1 MPTAW
6 LVKGGKAFAVV
17 RFSAGGGNFR
27 RGQETHKLKTWDIHR
42 QVSVKKIRRSEEV
55 TNARALEILRE
66 LATSTQLSEEQ
77 RKTQDYLEKVVKR
90 DAEDAETL
98 VRQLMEK
105 FGFTRVTAI
114 QLVNLSIESLD
125 ELKTVLSYLERRDY
139 TDNEL
144 REILKLLTGQ

>member
-1 MPTAW
+1 M
-6 LVKGGKAFAVV
+6 L
-17 RFSAGGGNFR
+17 
-27 RGQETHKLKTWDIHR
+27 
-42 QVSVKKIRRSEEV
+42 
-55 TNARALEILRE
+55 
-66 LATSTQLSEEQ
+66 
-77 RKTQDYLEKVVKR
+77 
-90 DAEDAETL
+90 DAETL

-125 ELKTVLSYLERRDY
+125 ELKTVLSYLERREY

>member
-1 MPTAW
+1 
-6 LVKGGKAFAVV
+6 
-17 RFSAGGGNFR
+17 
-27 RGQETHKLKTWDIHR
+27 
-42 QVSVKKIRRSEEV
+42 VSVKKIRRSEEV

-77 RKTQDYLEKVVKR
+77 RKTQGYLEKVVKR

>member
-1 MPTAW
+1 MRR
-6 LVKGGKAFAVV
+6 K
-17 RFSAGGGNFR
+17 FSA
-27 RGQETHKLKTWDIHR
+27 GQETHKLKTWDIHR
-42 QVSVKKIRRSEEV
+42 RVSVKKIRRSEEV

-66 LATSTQLSEEQ
+66 LATTTRLSEEQ

-90 DAEDAETL
+90 DATDAEAL

>member
-1 MPTAW
+1 
-6 LVKGGKAFAVV
+6 
-17 RFSAGGGNFR
+17 
-27 RGQETHKLKTWDIHR
+27 
-42 QVSVKKIRRSEEV
+42 VSVKKIRRSEEV

-90 DAEDAETL
+90 DAEDAEAL

-114 QLVNLSIESLD
+114 QLVNLSLESLD
-125 ELKTVLSYLERRDY
+125 ELKTVLSYLERREY

>member
-1 MPTAW
+1 
-6 LVKGGKAFAVV
+6 
-17 RFSAGGGNFR
+17 
-27 RGQETHKLKTWDIHR
+27 
-42 QVSVKKIRRSEEV
+42 VSVKKIRRSEEV
-55 TNARALEILRE
+55 TNAKALEILRE

-77 RKTQDYLEKVVKR
+77 RKTRDYLEKVVKR
-90 DAEDAETL
+90 NAGDAEAL

-125 ELKTVLSYLERRDY
+125 ELKTVLSYLERREY

>member
-1 MPTAW
+1 M
-6 LVKGGKAFAVV
+6 
-17 RFSAGGGNFR
+17 
-27 RGQETHKLKTWDIHR
+27 
-42 QVSVKKIRRSEEV
+42 SVKKIRRSEEV

-66 LATSTQLSEEQ
+66 LATTTRLSEEQ

-90 DAEDAETL
+90 DVADAEAL

-125 ELKTVLSYLERRDY
+125 ELKTVLSYLERREY

-144 REILKLLTGQ
+144 REILKILTGQ

>member
-1 MPTAW
+1 M
-6 LVKGGKAFAVV
+6 
-17 RFSAGGGNFR
+17 
-27 RGQETHKLKTWDIHR
+27 
-42 QVSVKKIRRSEEV
+42 SVKKIRRSEEV
-55 TNARALEILRE
+55 TNARALGILRE

-125 ELKTVLSYLERRDY
+125 ELKTVLSYLERREY

-144 REILKLLTGQ
+144 REILRLLTGQ

>member
-1 MPTAW
+1 
-6 LVKGGKAFAVV
+6 
-17 RFSAGGGNFR
+17 
-27 RGQETHKLKTWDIHR
+27 
-42 QVSVKKIRRSEEV
+42 VSVKKIRRSEEV

-66 LATSTQLSEEQ
+66 LAASTQLSEEQ

-98 VRQLMEK
+98 VKQLMEK

-125 ELKTVLSYLERRDY
+125 ELKTVLSYLERREY

>member
-1 MPTAW
+1 
-6 LVKGGKAFAVV
+6 
-17 RFSAGGGNFR
+17 
-27 RGQETHKLKTWDIHR
+27 
-42 QVSVKKIRRSEEV
+42 VSVKKIRRSEEV

-90 DAEDAETL
+90 DATDAETL

-125 ELKTVLSYLERRDY
+125 ELKTVLSYLERREY

>member
-1 MPTAW
+1 M
-6 LVKGGKAFAVV
+6 
-17 RFSAGGGNFR
+17 
-27 RGQETHKLKTWDIHR
+27 
-42 QVSVKKIRRSEEV
+42 SVKKIRRSEEV

-90 DAEDAETL
+90 DVADAEAL

-125 ELKTVLSYLERRDY
+125 ELKTVLSYLERREY

>member
-1 MPTAW
+1 
-6 LVKGGKAFAVV
+6 
-17 RFSAGGGNFR
+17 
-27 RGQETHKLKTWDIHR
+27 
-42 QVSVKKIRRSEEV
+42 VSVKRIRRSEEV

-90 DAEDAETL
+90 DAEDAEAL

-125 ELKTVLSYLERRDY
+125 ELKTVLSYLERREY

>member
-1 MPTAW
+1 M
-6 LVKGGKAFAVV
+6 
-17 RFSAGGGNFR
+17 
-27 RGQETHKLKTWDIHR
+27 
-42 QVSVKKIRRSEEV
+42 SVKKIRRSEEV

-90 DAEDAETL
+90 DAEDAEAL

>member
-1 MPTAW
+1 
-6 LVKGGKAFAVV
+6 
-17 RFSAGGGNFR
+17 
-27 RGQETHKLKTWDIHR
+27 
-42 QVSVKKIRRSEEV
+42 VSVKKIRRSEEV

-125 ELKTVLSYLERRDY
+125 ELKTVLSYLERREY

>member
-1 MPTAW
+1 M
-6 LVKGGKAFAVV
+6 
-17 RFSAGGGNFR
+17 
-27 RGQETHKLKTWDIHR
+27 
-42 QVSVKKIRRSEEV
+42 SVKKIRRSEEV

-90 DAEDAETL
+90 DTADAEAL

-125 ELKTVLSYLERRDY
+125 ELKTVLSYLERREY

>member
-1 MPTAW
+1 M
-6 LVKGGKAFAVV
+6 
-17 RFSAGGGNFR
+17 
-27 RGQETHKLKTWDIHR
+27 
-42 QVSVKKIRRSEEV
+42 SVKKIRRSEEV

-90 DAEDAETL
+90 DAEDAEAL

-125 ELKTVLSYLERRDY
+125 ELKTVLSYLERREY

>member
-1 MPTAW
+1 
-6 LVKGGKAFAVV
+6 
-17 RFSAGGGNFR
+17 
-27 RGQETHKLKTWDIHR
+27 
-42 QVSVKKIRRSEEV
+42 VSVKKIRRSEEV

-90 DAEDAETL
+90 DAEDAEAL

>member
-1 MPTAW
+1 
-6 LVKGGKAFAVV
+6 
-17 RFSAGGGNFR
+17 
-27 RGQETHKLKTWDIHR
+27 
-42 QVSVKKIRRSEEV
+42 VSVKKIRRSEEV

-90 DAEDAETL
+90 DAEDAEAL

-125 ELKTVLSYLERRDY
+125 ELRTVLSYLERRDY

>member
-1 MPTAW
+1 
-6 LVKGGKAFAVV
+6 
-17 RFSAGGGNFR
+17 
-27 RGQETHKLKTWDIHR
+27 
-42 QVSVKKIRRSEEV
+42 VSVKKIRRSEEV

-90 DAEDAETL
+90 DTADAEAL

-125 ELKTVLSYLERRDY
+125 ELKTVLSYLERREY

>member
-1 MPTAW
+1 M
-6 LVKGGKAFAVV
+6 
-17 RFSAGGGNFR
+17 
-27 RGQETHKLKTWDIHR
+27 
-42 QVSVKKIRRSEEV
+42 SVKKIRRSEEV

-125 ELKTVLSYLERRDY
+125 ELKTVLSYLERREY

>member
-1 MPTAW
+1 M
-6 LVKGGKAFAVV
+6 
-17 RFSAGGGNFR
+17 
-27 RGQETHKLKTWDIHR
+27 
-42 QVSVKKIRRSEEV
+42 SVKRIRKSEEV
-55 TNARALEILRE
+55 TNAKALEILRE

-77 RKTQDYLEKVVKR
+77 RKTRDYLEKVVKR
-90 DAEDAETL
+90 DAEDAEAL

>member
-1 MPTAW
+1 
-6 LVKGGKAFAVV
+6 
-17 RFSAGGGNFR
+17 
-27 RGQETHKLKTWDIHR
+27 
-42 QVSVKKIRRSEEV
+42 VSVKKIRRSEEV

-77 RKTQDYLEKVVKR
+77 RKTRDYLEKVVKR

-125 ELKTVLSYLERRDY
+125 ELKTVLSYLERREY

>member
-1 MPTAW
+1 M
-6 LVKGGKAFAVV
+6 
-17 RFSAGGGNFR
+17 
-27 RGQETHKLKTWDIHR
+27 
-42 QVSVKKIRRSEEV
+42 IRRSEEV

-77 RKTQDYLEKVVKR
+77 RKTRDYLEKVVKR
-90 DAEDAETL
+90 DAEDAEAL

>member
-1 MPTAW
+1 
-6 LVKGGKAFAVV
+6 
-17 RFSAGGGNFR
+17 
-27 RGQETHKLKTWDIHR
+27 
-42 QVSVKKIRRSEEV
+42 VSVKKIRRSEEV
-55 TNARALEILRE
+55 TNAKALEILRE

-77 RKTQDYLEKVVKR
+77 RKTRDYLEKVVKR
-90 DAEDAETL
+90 DAEDAEAL

>member
-1 MPTAW
+1 M
-6 LVKGGKAFAVV
+6 
-17 RFSAGGGNFR
+17 
-27 RGQETHKLKTWDIHR
+27 
-42 QVSVKKIRRSEEV
+42 SVKKIRRSEEV

>member
-1 MPTAW
+1 
-6 LVKGGKAFAVV
+6 
-17 RFSAGGGNFR
+17 
-27 RGQETHKLKTWDIHR
+27 
-42 QVSVKKIRRSEEV
+42 VSVKKIRRSEEV

-77 RKTQDYLEKVVKR
+77 RKTRDYLEKVVKR
-90 DAEDAETL
+90 DAEDAEVL

-125 ELKTVLSYLERRDY
+125 ELKTVLSYLERREY

>member
-1 MPTAW
+1 M
-6 LVKGGKAFAVV
+6 
-17 RFSAGGGNFR
+17 
-27 RGQETHKLKTWDIHR
+27 
-42 QVSVKKIRRSEEV
+42 SVKKIRRSEEV
-55 TNARALEILRE
+55 TNAKALEILRE

-77 RKTQDYLEKVVKR
+77 RKTRDYLEKVVKR
-90 DAEDAETL
+90 DAEDAEAL

>member
-1 MPTAW
+1 M
-6 LVKGGKAFAVV
+6 
-17 RFSAGGGNFR
+17 
-27 RGQETHKLKTWDIHR
+27 
-42 QVSVKKIRRSEEV
+42 SVKKIRRSEEV

-77 RKTQDYLEKVVKR
+77 RKTRDYLEKVVKR
-90 DAEDAETL
+90 DVADAEAL

>member
-1 MPTAW
+1 
-6 LVKGGKAFAVV
+6 
-17 RFSAGGGNFR
+17 
-27 RGQETHKLKTWDIHR
+27 
-42 QVSVKKIRRSEEV
+42 VSVKKIRRSEEV

-66 LATSTQLSEEQ
+66 LAASTQLSEEQ

-125 ELKTVLSYLERRDY
+125 ELKTVLSYLERREY